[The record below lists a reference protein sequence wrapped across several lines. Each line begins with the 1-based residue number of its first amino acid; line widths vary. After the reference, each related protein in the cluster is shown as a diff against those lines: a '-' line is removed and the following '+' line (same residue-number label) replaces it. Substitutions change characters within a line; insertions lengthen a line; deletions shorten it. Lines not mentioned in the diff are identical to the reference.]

1 MSTNKEIREAVE
13 RLELA
18 THAANE
24 AASALIGEVLLYNRS
39 IISEATIVRET
50 ATLLDHVTQGFRMT
64 HEGHHCARFVED
76 GGAHDR

>member
-1 MSTNKEIREAVE
+1 MSSNRNIQEAVQ

-50 ATLLDHVTQGFRMT
+50 ATLLLHVAQGFRT
-64 HEGHHCARFVED
+64 TLEGHHCARFVEE
-76 GGAHDR
+76 GAARDR